1 MSLIWKH
8 GYEAP
13 PKVPR
18 GHPSWLCN
26 ICGQRYSLKS
36 TKHAWDHLR
45 ETHDI
50 EEEGG
55 QSKLT
60 TLHSSR
66 QITTRSVERGRQ
78 LRCKRISG
86 HADDAHLMKVNA
98 FGIGHINTAVPI
110 NHLGNIYAGQGKHDE
125 AMSQCQ
131 H

>member
-1 MSLIWKH
+1 MVRKPSNKMSLIWKH

-36 TKHAWDHLR
+36 TKHARDHLR
-45 ETHDI
+45 ETHGI

-66 QITTRSVERGRQ
+66 QISEERLWEILVDWVVDRRHPFNEVEAESFRA
-78 LRCKRISG
+78 LVEY
-86 HADDAHLMKVNA
+86 LNPM
-98 FGIGHINTAVPI
+98 AVS
-110 NHLGNIYAGQGKHDE
+110 K
-125 AMSQCQ
+125 
-131 H
+131 